1 MLGQLGT
8 TRIQIQIHPSIHLS
22 IHSSIHPSIHLSI
35 YPSIHSFIYPS
46 IHPSIYLS
54 IHPTLFLPLLPPET
68 ESSLGA
74 CNNVPMYVMY
84 ICMYVATPPHSLAWL
99 STNVLVPKTYVLSSP
114 ILAQAN
120 GKGHELC
127 VCVCVGTY
135 VEEESSPISLSLS
148 LSLLPQLKPFIPI
161 EETAGWN
168 PQVLK
173 WVPKHV
179 HHAYPFYKRGIL
191 CLNSL
196 RFGWNLCL
204 LCWCK
209 IPPHSFRMK
218 V

>member
-1 MLGQLGT
+1 
-8 TRIQIQIHPSIHLS
+8 
-22 IHSSIHPSIHLSI
+22 
-35 YPSIHSFIYPS
+35 
-46 IHPSIYLS
+46 
-54 IHPTLFLPLLPPET
+54 
-68 ESSLGA
+68 
-74 CNNVPMYVMY
+74 
-84 ICMYVATPPHSLAWL
+84 MYVATPPHWL
-99 STNVLVPKTYVLSSP
+99 G
-114 ILAQAN
+114 LAQMFLFQKLMFFHHLFWPRLMAKAMN
-120 GKGHELC
+120 C
-127 VCVCVGTY
+127 VCVCVWGHMWRR
-135 VEEESSPISLSLS
+135 SHHPSLSLSLS